1 MKLMELCDEVLELQI
16 KEPSWDQLR
25 KNYKIEASLKNNAP
39 ILARAC
45 KLMYEN
51 IKTWDEIDS
60 HHQNV
65 FKYVL
70 EEVDKLMENSK

>member
-45 KLMYEN
+45 KILYEALYCQCHLSKSRCYN
-51 IKTWDEIDS
+51 CDAKA
-60 HHQNV
+60 
-65 FKYVL
+65 
-70 EEVDKLMENSK
+70 EVDKLMENSK